1 MDKEFK
7 ISYTGSEKVY
17 INGSI
22 HPSVRVG
29 MRVVNQTPTVTIKDG
44 ERIEKPNP
52 SIYIYDTSGPYG
64 DKDAKIDLEKGLPH

>member
-52 SIYIYDTSGPYG
+52 SI
-64 DKDAKIDLEKGLPH
+64 

>member
-7 ISYTGSEKVY
+7 ISYPGSEKVY

-44 ERIEKPNP
+44 
-52 SIYIYDTSGPYG
+52 
-64 DKDAKIDLEKGLPH
+64 DLPGIPCRCRRFQAVGQ

>member
-7 ISYTGSEKVY
+7 ISYPGSEKVY

-52 SIYIYDTSGPYG
+52 SIYIYDTSGP
-64 DKDAKIDLEKGLPH
+64 